1 MTEFIAGAVAM
12 LAAVAG
18 IFFLRFWRTTRDRFF
33 GFFAL
38 AFFLMALQRALIVLV
53 PSATEHM
60 ASVYG
65 VRLLAFVVILV
76 AILDKNRARPRGP
89 RPGGGGPG

>member
-1 MTEFIAGAVAM
+1 MTEFMAGAVAA
-12 LAAVAG
+12 LACVAG
-18 IFFLRFWRTTRDRFF
+18 LFFLRFWRTTRDRFF

-38 AFFLMALQRALIVLV
+38 SFFLMALQRALIALV
-53 PSATEHM
+53 PRATEHM

-89 RPGGGGPG
+89 RSGDGGPG